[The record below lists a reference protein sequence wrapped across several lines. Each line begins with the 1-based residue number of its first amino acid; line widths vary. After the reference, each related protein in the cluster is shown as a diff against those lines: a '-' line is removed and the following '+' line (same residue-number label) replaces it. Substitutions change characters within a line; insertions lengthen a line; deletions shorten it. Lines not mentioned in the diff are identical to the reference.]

1 MKMKKLFVSLIFCFV
16 LQSLIAKEWYVCLA
30 SFKNQDNAKNYTAVL
45 GQYDLPSWIY
55 LSSTPKGDYYR
66 VLYDVPS
73 STIEQ
78 ARKLRDE
85 VAATKGAQTLKLQGL
100 WVCVAQ
106 KEIVPLVTKNES
118 IVQEA
123 LVSPAAEKLPEPVVL
138 TVNEEK
144 QDITSE
150 EKPYSVHIKSY
161 KEESPAVRDKERLE
175 KKNIDAYVLKSYDE
189 DTYFS
194 FDLHAGAFEN
204 EKDTTPLID
213 QLEDLGIEGAK
224 VSNYA
229 DIKDSIEQYNS
240 IVDKTTVSASQGNF
254 EIPDSFSKPVQKII
268 AEYPIN
274 PDFQL
279 EKLEIFDID
288 LYNKGERFID
298 DYDSIVLGICQDLS
312 GEPNAIS
319 YALYND
325 VLYNRQ
331 FEYIVATGPESCF
344 IEMKDEL
351 ENNSSAVY
359 IPFNV
364 KGQIYDCWYTIEEKS
379 LNLKG
384 FSKTCDSIVML
395 NSHDFTEEEV
405 EAFLNDFT
413 NDSSILVYPQIRK
426 NLLTLPKKNPDV
438 ERDFIQFKL
447 YQVDES
453 YAEKKGYANWAIP
466 IVGHW
471 CAENYYFQNDKKIS
485 TSFFDLDYDYNA
497 NKIHQMFMNKH
508 YEKELTDD
516 NHPCDVKDC
525 DGWYVGGDFWN
536 DSNEVSFT
544 NGVYIVAVNSYSGG
558 FFTEEELISF
568 GEELQI
574 WDLDAK

>member
-1 MKMKKLFVSLIFCFV
+1 MKIKRLFVSLIFCFV
-16 LQSLIAKEWYVCLA
+16 LQSLIAQEWYVCLA

-55 LSSTPKGDYYR
+55 LSNTPKGDFYR
-66 VLYDVPS
+66 VLYDLPS
-73 STIEQ
+73 QTIEQ

-85 VAATKGAQTLKLQGL
+85 VATTKGAQALQLKGL

-106 KEIVPLVTKNES
+106 KEIIPAPKKNDS
-118 IVQEA
+118 
-123 LVSPAAEKLPEPVVL
+123 VVL
-138 TVNEEK
+138 TTNKK
-144 QDITSE
+144 QQNITSE

-204 EKDTTPLID
+204 EKDTAPLID

-224 VSNYA
+224 VSNYT

-364 KGQIYDCWYTIEEKS
+364 KGQIYDCWYTIEEKY

-447 YQVDES
+447 YQVNES
-453 YAEKKGYANWAIP
+453 YAENKNYAIWAIP

-471 CAENYYFQNDKKIS
+471 CADNIYYQNDKRIS

-497 NKIHQMFMNKH
+497 NKIHKLFMDKH
-508 YEKELTDD
+508 YESALTEN
-516 NHPCDVKDC
+516 NHPCNVKNRG
-525 DGWYVGGDFWN
+525 GWFVNQLFLG
-536 DSNEVSFT
+536 SNEVSFT
-544 NGVYIVAVNSYSGG
+544 NGVYIVAINSYYDE

-568 GEELQI
+568 AEELQI